1 MTNRQVLLRRR
12 PHGMPTVEDFEIV
25 DRPIGDPAD
34 GEVLRRTL
42 YLSLDPYMRGR
53 MTEGA
58 SYAAS
63 VALGAVMG
71 GGTVSE
77 VVASRHP
84 AFAPGDIVVGYDG
97 WQSAAVGAPQALRK
111 VDPSLAPVSTALG
124 VLGMPGFTAWY
135 GLTQIGRP
143 AAGETVVVSAAAGAV
158 GSIVGQLARLRGA
171 RAVGV
176 AGGAEKCA
184 FVTGTLGFDTCVDH
198 RSARMAADL
207 AAACP
212 GGIDVYFDNV
222 GGAVLDAALRLSNL
236 HARVP
241 LCGLI
246 SQYNATAPVPG
257 PNWGVL
263 LVRRIL
269 VQGFI
274 ISDHWAT
281 HFDTF
286 LKECGPL
293 VASGRLVYRE
303 DIVDGLDAAPAAFL
317 GLFEGRNRGKL
328 LVRVGDAGG

>member
-12 PHGMPTVEDFEIV
+12 PDGMPTVDDFEIV
-25 DRPIGDPAD
+25 DRPIGPPAE

-53 MTEGA
+53 MSARA
-58 SYAAS
+58 SYAAP
-63 VALGAVMG
+63 VELGAVME

-84 AFAPGDIVVGYDG
+84 GFAPGDVVVGYDG
-97 WQSAAVGAPQALRK
+97 WQSLAVGAPKVLRTI
-111 VDPSLAPVSTALG
+111 DPAAAPISTALG

-135 GLTQIGRP
+135 GLTEIGKP
-143 AAGETVVVSAAAGAV
+143 VAGETVVVSAAAGAV
-158 GSIVGQLARLRGA
+158 GSVVGQLARLRGC

-176 AGGAEKCA
+176 AGGAAKCS
-184 FVTGTLGFDTCVDH
+184 FVAGTLGFDACVDH
-198 RSARMAADL
+198 RSDRLAADL

-212 GGIDVYFDNV
+212 DGIDVYFDNV
-222 GGAVLDAALRLSNL
+222 GGAVLDAALRLANVR
-236 HARVP
+236 ARIP

-246 SQYNATAPVPG
+246 SQYNATQPVPG

-281 HFDTF
+281 HFDAF
-286 LKECGPL
+286 LRECAPL
-293 VASGRLVYRE
+293 VQDGRLAYRE
-303 DIVDGLDAAPAAFL
+303 DVVDGLDAAPTAFL
-317 GLFEGRNRGKL
+317 GLFEGRNLGKL
-328 LVRVGDAGG
+328 LVRVGGR